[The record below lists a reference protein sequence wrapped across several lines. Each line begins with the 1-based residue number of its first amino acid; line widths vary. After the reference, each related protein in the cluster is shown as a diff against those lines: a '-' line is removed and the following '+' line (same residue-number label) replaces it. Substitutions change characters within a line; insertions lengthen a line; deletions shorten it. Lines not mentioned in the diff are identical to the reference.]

1 MKMSRLASYLSLF
14 LAGLAALSWQVLW
27 HLDLSLA
34 LGVSAQGAALTVGTV
49 MVGMMAGALWAG
61 KRWNGEAMGNPWRT
75 YAGLELCIGGLA
87 WLPRL
92 AMPGLEKLD
101 AFVYATY
108 PSAAAGVSVLSLAL
122 TLGPATF
129 AMGASIPVF
138 GLIGRRSGCRISGLY
153 AANTLG
159 AAVGSLLVAL
169 VLLPSLG
176 RFGAAVLVSATNL
189 SVALLALGLSRRAAM
204 SEAKEIVVAEPSVT
218 RVPLRVALLLS
229 WVTGV
234 VTFGLEVSWFRL
246 LRAAWLSTSDSFAIM
261 LFSFLISLGVGAAVS
276 KRLKSLRETLPVLLC
291 LAAAGI
297 WLGTAVIERMDAW
310 GDVGGDYGP
319 RLVMRVLAAL
329 LGMGPAVLLIGMSLP
344 ALLDDRQQP
353 RQWAWLFAANTLGA
367 VMGSTVVAWGW
378 MEWLGP
384 VRSAWLLGVLLL
396 GFALPWVSTWKGRGA
411 ALGFCGFCLL
421 IAWAADSGIGTTR
434 VQGPTA
440 FVRKEHQIIAH
451 RNGPD
456 QTTSVVRTREGY
468 TLLFM
473 DGYAASGEVGGNTG
487 YMDAM
492 GRLPMLMHRGP
503 AEALVI
509 CFGTGQTARAVLDEN
524 PAHLDIV
531 DVNPSVFDLAG
542 HFASNRQVLSDPR
555 TELRTMD
562 GRAWLRRESRRHD
575 VITLEPMPP
584 FFAGSNSLYSVEFY
598 ELIRD
603 RLGADGCVA
612 QWFPIHLL
620 TPSDARAV
628 AAAFVQV
635 FPQSILWFDPR
646 SHDAAGVKQ
655 QGILIGR
662 KGTQPGGDWPGYD
675 RDSAS
680 QRPYAVEVTE
690 AGVLLS
696 AAELAEYV
704 AGIEPVTDDN
714 QRLSFGKDGLHQAN
728 LRGRSV
734 AAENRAVLDGYRR
747 AGVGNAER

>member
-1 MKMSRLASYLSLF
+1 MSRLASYLSLF

-169 VLLPSLG
+169 LLLPSLG

-189 SVALLALGLSRRAAM
+189 SVALLGLGLSRRAAM
-204 SEAKEIVVAEPSVT
+204 SEAKETVAAEPSVA

-276 KRLKSLRETLPVLLC
+276 KRLRSLRETLPVLLC

-555 TELRTMD
+555 TEVRTMD
-562 GRAWLRRESRRHD
+562 GRAWLRRESRRYD

-628 AAAFVQV
+628 AAAFVRV

-662 KGTQPGGDWPGYD
+662 KGTQPPGDWPGYD